1 MLGGKKVIAMTN
13 VRSSKAGQA
22 TFFTFYDIYYLEED
36 QIYYLKLTLKC
47 TMLKIFIEA
56 AFFINEKPVI
66 SRYSLQNPL

>member
-22 TFFTFYDIYYLEED
+22 TFYDIYYLEED